1 MSSYYYRGKQY
12 KKKPS
17 PLTRTL
23 KKIANRVLEA
33 TSGSHP
39 GGAQALVDKMIEQ
52 YPEKPK
58 QPAEA
63 PVSADATKDGVK

>member
-1 MSSYYYRGKQY
+1 MMSSYYYKGRKHT
-12 KKKPS
+12 KPQKVWRS
-17 PLTRTL
+17 V

-39 GGAQALVDKMIEQ
+39 GGAQKLVAQMIEQ

-58 QPAEA
+58 QPEA
-63 PVSADATKDGVK
+63 PVSADAKKDGVK